1 MRAYLVITGLI
12 FALLA
17 IFHARQIVDDWSG
30 FDAGLWTLLVT
41 MLLCAALAWWAFR
54 LFRSLSRQE

>member
-1 MRAYLVITGLI
+1 MRAYLVITGAI

-17 IFHARQIVDDWSG
+17 IFHVRQIIADWSG

-41 MLLCAALAWWAFR
+41 MLLCAGLAWWAWR
-54 LFRSLSRQE
+54 LFKDLNRQE

>member
-17 IFHARQIVDDWSG
+17 IFHARQIVADWTG
-30 FDAGLWTLLVT
+30 FDAALWTLLTT
-41 MLLCAALAWWAFR
+41 MVLCAALAWWAFR
-54 LFRSLSRQE
+54 LFMSLRQES